1 MRNLYLRNVPDAV
14 MDRLER
20 MSRAEGM
27 SLNAMAIRVDNAAL
41 MATLPDT
48 GIASEDIVAD
58 VDAGRRWSP

>member
-1 MRNLYLRNVPDAV
+1 